1 MGPEK
6 RAGHCSHGNGK
17 PLKGLSRRCS
27 YVHTR
32 LPTPALWPN
41 PSACPVTSVDLG
53 GKQCQAPS
61 TRDAR
66 GRNQESLFRNNTP
79 TTTFWGAHDSTG
91 KLGETLALLMEGNQR
106 RKVANGPLH
115 GSESQWPTP
124 GHSAD
129 SVQICLIKPPSYLQ
143 ACFSLLYCFI
153 VHDIASLPV
162 KNSGF
167 PPKAVC
173 ICHLKRATFGT
184 HNHCL
189 PQGLGSLTRDPQ
201 PWRCS
206 QLATFNNLLRW

>member
-17 PLKGLSRRCS
+17 PLKGLCRRCAS
-27 YVHTR
+27 VHTR

-115 GSESQWPTP
+115 GSESQWPTQVIQLTVFR
-124 GHSAD
+124 SL
-129 SVQICLIKPPSYLQ
+129 SNQ
-143 ACFSLLYCFI
+143 ASKLSTSLLF
-153 VHDIASLPV
+153 VVALFHS
-162 KNSGF
+162 SW
-167 PPKAVC
+167 
-173 ICHLKRATFGT
+173 
-184 HNHCL
+184 HCL
-189 PQGLGSLTRDPQ
+189 S
-201 PWRCS
+201 CS
-206 QLATFNNLLRW
+206 